1 MSADSMSFSSQRLV
15 LENAGKG
22 SVVRGIPD
30 GTFVA
35 SSGVQADDIVAATIH
50 LDHLSQNEV
59 QNILKALQP
68 YDNNMKVVTKKEL
81 STTASL
87 SSLALDL
94 QDPSEMISGDFNK
107 ESEFSGSMGND
118 LPYVNLTNPSA
129 DAGAEFEYASHA
141 QVGPGPDGILATPNV
156 STPHLN
162 NHSVL
167 LDIDKP
173 QVKTSDLR
181 YRAPHFTMPKF
192 DAPAVKTPEVG
203 GDLNLPSV
211 NGETKGLSLSSPK
224 LDMNGKNVDLNGP
237 KVDLNG
243 PGVNIGSSNAD
254 ISVSSDP
261 FKWPHQK
268 WKLKKPKLPTAKTDL
283 DLDAGLST
291 PEVDLSAPK
300 VEGGLHAPYIDA
312 NLPNADL
319 HGPDLDIQQPEF
331 DGLSGKFVWPHQ
343 KWKKPKIKGPKA
355 DLDVDTG
362 LHTPGLDLS
371 KADLKGPSLD
381 VEAPNLGIDTPSGKK
396 TWHLKLKKPKAPD
409 LKLDTDV
416 STPDIGLSVPG
427 IDGDINA
434 PNVDMNLPKSDLNVN
449 APDTGIETPS
459 GKVKFRT
466 LKKPKFRFAGPKVK
480 TPSVD
485 LDTDVKGPDLRLS
498 TSQASL
504 HGPDLNLPKADVDVE
519 VPDVD
524 ASGKIKWPTLKKPKW
539 SISSPKVNGPDLDAH
554 VSTPDL
560 SLSAPKIDGELN
572 APDLKLKTAELN
584 GPKLDI
590 DATAPS
596 GKFKWLKKP
605 KIGTLKGLKSDIDGD
620 IKVPDVDLRSHDI
633 DLKTP
638 NIEGPDLNF
647 STPNANIRGP
657 NLDLQTPTPNIES
670 TDAKLKLP
678 KLKMPKWPKV
688 KGPQLDTDLKAPNID
703 ANADV
708 PNLDVNASSVNLNA
722 PDLSLSTPK
731 LGSSLDT
738 PDIDLQSPVLS
749 NGHLRFPKLK
759 LPTLS
764 GLKAEKPNVDLNA
777 DVKGPHLDMA
787 PLNINAPDLNLST
800 PNIDGVIAGP
810 DVSLPKANLSGV
822 HFELPDNDAGLPRL
836 NLSGPQITRSGADM
850 NLEAPDVRLNSHV
863 PGVDIGMPTPE
874 FKGPEA
880 QLKSPVIGLDSQ
892 VEDFTLPHYKLP
904 NLDLSSPGVELPS
917 VHPSVQTGLDAPKVN
932 IGTPKTDADI
942 SVPTVDLIGP
952 NLKGNIKGPEV
963 DVESPGLEKPKLPH
977 FKVPKL
983 SFSGSKTKTVSPRLS
998 LDGEISPLTVSSPEI
1013 STNSPEIAMRAGD
1026 AELKGSPKSKFK
1038 WPFKWGFKSN
1048 SVDTE
1053 EYEINAEEDA
1063 PKFRIHTLPRPCIDT
1078 KTGTPDIFNLSKFDS
1093 EAKDY
1098 VVSKGIRLPVVNAP
1112 SRNGERVDIMERLRM
1127 AMEKAPSSNASPT
1140 EEKNVSLNMANANF
1154 HASGEAGD
1162 SSFFRGG
1169 TFKVEKPEFPL
1180 GSIDHASF
1188 ADETDESNKLSLGL
1202 SNMLGLNV

>member
-1 MSADSMSFSSQRLV
+1 MSISSQRLV

-22 SVVRGIPD
+22 AVVQGMPD
-30 GTFVA
+30 GTFIA
-35 SSGVQADDIVAATIH
+35 SSGGQADDIVAATIH

-81 STTASL
+81 STATSL

-107 ESEFSGSMGND
+107 ETDLDTSAEKHLSHLDSLTAKLHGAHVGSEFNGSMGND
-118 LPYVNLTNPSA
+118 LPYVNLTKPSA
-129 DAGAEFEYASHA
+129 DAGAEFELASHA
-141 QVGPGPDGILATPNV
+141 QVGPGPDDFLATPNV

-162 NHSVL
+162 NHSAL

-181 YRAPHFTMPKF
+181 YRAPHFTMPTF
-192 DAPAVKTPEVG
+192 DVPAVKTPEVSS
-203 GDLNLPSV
+203 DLNLPSV
-211 NGETKGLSLSSPK
+211 NGETKGLNLSSPK

-243 PGVNIGSSNAD
+243 PGVNIGSPNAD

-283 DLDAGLST
+283 DLGTGLST
-291 PEVDLSAPK
+291 PQVDLSAPK

-319 HGPDLDIQQPEF
+319 QGPDLDIQQPEF

-343 KWKKPKIKGPKA
+343 KWKKLKIKGPKA

-362 LHTPGLDLS
+362 LHTPSLDLS
-371 KADLKGPSLD
+371 TPKLESGMNAQLDLPKADLKGPSLD

-416 STPDIGLSVPG
+416 TTPDTGLSVLG

-434 PNVDMNLPKSDLNVN
+434 PNVDMNLTKSDLNIN
-449 APDTGIETPS
+449 APDMGVETPS

-466 LKKPKFRFAGPKVK
+466 LKKPKFWFAGPKVK
-480 TPSVD
+480 TPSVE
-485 LDTDVKGPDLRLS
+485 LDSDVKGPDLRLS

-504 HGPDLNLPKADVDVE
+504 HGPDLNLPKTDVDVE

-560 SLSAPKIDGELN
+560 SVSAPKIDGELN
-572 APDLKLKTAELN
+572 APDPKLKTAELN

-590 DATAPS
+590 DAAAPS
-596 GKFKWLKKP
+596 GKFKWPKKP

-620 IKVPDVDLRSHDI
+620 IKVPDVDLGSHDI

-647 STPNANIRGP
+647 SRPNANIRGP
-657 NLDLQTPTPNIES
+657 NLDVQTPTPNVES
-670 TDAKLKLP
+670 TDAKLKQP
-678 KLKMPKWPKV
+678 KIKIPKWPKV

-722 PDLSLSTPK
+722 ADLFLPKPK

-738 PDIDLQSPVLS
+738 PDIDLQSPELS
-749 NGHLRFPKLK
+749 NGHYR
-759 LPTLS
+759 LP
-764 GLKAEKPNVDLNA
+764 
-777 DVKGPHLDMA
+777 
-787 PLNINAPDLNLST
+787 PDLNLSA

-822 HFELPDNDAGLPRL
+822 HFDLPVNDAGLPRL

-850 NLEAPDVRLNSHV
+850 NLEAPDVRLNSHF
-863 PGVDIGMPTPE
+863 PGVEIGMPTPE

-892 VEDFTLPHYKLP
+892 SGDFTLPHYKLP

-917 VHPSVQTGLDAPKVN
+917 VPSVQTGLDAPKVN
-932 IGTPKTDADI
+932 IGTPQIDANI

-998 LDGEISPLTVSSPEI
+998 LDGEISPLTVSSPEM
-1013 STNSPEIAMRAGD
+1013 STYTPEIAMRAGD
-1026 AELKGSPKSKFK
+1026 AEIKGSPKSKFK

-1048 SVDTE
+1048 SVDSE

-1078 KTGTPDIFNLSKFDS
+1078 KTGIPDIFNLSKFDS

-1098 VVSKGIRLPVVNAP
+1098 VVSRGIRLPVVNAP

-1140 EEKNVSLNMANANF
+1140 EEKNVSLNMANAHF

-1169 TFKVEKPEFPL
+1169 TFKVEKPDFPL
-1180 GSIDHASF
+1180 GSIHPASL